1 MSSDGASI
9 DHPSIGRRGDVAVL
23 TDELAL
29 VLEEARSA
37 EAAAM
42 VDLDTARLELRAR
55 LQPLMDQRR
64 AALREQLERERLD
77 AEASVVAATRAATVM
92 VGQATA
98 RADEAR
104 RARAAGL
111 AAAAAM
117 IAEPTLADD
126 ETPDAPTAAV
136 EPPPTLEPAAEEPD
150 AEEPDAEEPVAEEPD
165 AEEPAVEEPNSDG
178 VVDRLVVVPALE
190 PADDDAVWAAT
201 APTTVEPTVEPTV
214 IAAGRPTTDGAG
226 VTNIVIDAEAFA
238 RVFATTIAALMQDRQ
253 PIVVQAPLGA
263 PVAAPVPVPPKAS
276 FWSEARHADVLLM
289 GLATVIVI
297 VVLAA
302 WLA

>member
-136 EPPPTLEPAAEEPD
+136 EPPPTLEPAAEEP
-150 AEEPDAEEPVAEEPD
+150 VAEELD
-165 AEEPAVEEPNSDG
+165 AEEPAV
-178 VVDRLVVVPALE
+178 E